1 MKPNRKILST
11 LALGTVIVCLGFS
24 AIFIRWAKVPGT
36 VTSFY
41 RLFFAALILTPFALF
56 RILRQRVHLS
66 WSSLVFPLIAGLFS
80 AIDFATYS
88 VAVNL
93 TTAGTATLLGNA
105 APLWVA
111 LFALL
116 VFREKLHGRF
126 WIGLAL
132 TLAGAVLV
140 VGTDFLLHP
149 VFGRGDTLALL
160 SSLFYAGYYLTT
172 QRGRQHLDPLTYV
185 WLATSV
191 TAAGLFIINLAFGNS
206 LTGFPAQTWLIFL
219 TAAIF
224 SQILGY
230 LALAYVLGHLP
241 ASVVSPTLLGQPVMT
256 TLLAIPFLHE
266 IPALWQVV
274 GGLLVLAGVFLVHQA
289 HNRASSAHSI

>member
-1 MKPNRKILST
+1 
-11 LALGTVIVCLGFS
+11 VCLGFS
-24 AIFIRWAKVPGT
+24 AIFIRWAKVPGP

-56 RILRQRVHLS
+56 RMLRQRVHLS

-80 AIDFATYS
+80 AVDFATYS

-111 LFALL
+111 FFALL

-126 WIGLAL
+126 WIGLAI

-149 VFGRGDTLALL
+149 VFGRGDTLALM
-160 SSLFYAGYYLTT
+160 SSLFYAGYYIST

-191 TAAGLFIINLAFGNS
+191 TAAGLFVINLAFGN
-206 LTGFPAQTWLIFL
+206 TMNGFPAQTWLIFL

-230 LALAYVLGHLP
+230 LALTYVLGHLP

-266 IPALWQVV
+266 IPEMWQIV
-274 GGLLVLAGVFLVHQA
+274 GGLLVLVGVFLVHQA
-289 HNRASSAHSI
+289 YNRASSAHAI